1 MLAFVATYDK
11 NLCKYWSTAQM
22 HETGQE
28 VGAYLQPAMKE
39 ALLEYKSVNGGVLPK
54 TVIVYRDGFSKRA
67 V

>member
-1 MLAFVATYDK
+1 MFVATYDK

-28 VGAYLQPAMKE
+28 VGTLQPTMKA
-39 ALLEYKSVNGGVLPK
+39 ALLEYKSINDGILPK
-54 TVIVYRDGFSKRA
+54 TVIVYKDGFSKKRA